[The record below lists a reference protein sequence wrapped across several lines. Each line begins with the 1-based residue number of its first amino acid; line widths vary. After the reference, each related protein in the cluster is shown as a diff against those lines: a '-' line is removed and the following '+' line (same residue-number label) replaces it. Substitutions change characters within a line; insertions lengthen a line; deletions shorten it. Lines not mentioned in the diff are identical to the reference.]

1 MGELEYVRQIA
12 DKGIGYVCF
21 KKGVSIAKALKL
33 NQQLLNGRPLRIVK
47 VDPTKQGKRKNKKGN
62 LVDKAKFSRPGGP
75 TSQPVNETNQQQGDQ
90 KQKPPVREFHGAV
103 AKTKSDNK
111 HKQKKKGG
119 SDKKKKLLAQKLTAA
134 GASRKK

>member
-1 MGELEYVRQIA
+1 MGEIEYVRQIA

-33 NQQLLNGRPLRIVK
+33 NQQMLNARPLRIVK

-62 LVDKAKFSRPGGP
+62 LVDKTKFSRPGGP
-75 TSQPVNETNQQQGDQ
+75 ASQPADQ
-90 KQKPPVREFHGAV
+90 KNNRPDDQKKEPPVREFHGAI
-103 AKTKSDNK
+103 AKTKSDK
-111 HKQKKKGG
+111 HKQRKKGG

>member
-33 NQQLLNGRPLRIVK
+33 NQELLNGRPLRIVK

-62 LVDKAKFSRPGGP
+62 LVDKTKFSRPGGP
-75 TSQPVNETNQQQGDQ
+75 AGQPANQKSDGPGNQ
-90 KQKPPVREFHGAV
+90 KQDKPVREFHGAI
-103 AKTKSDNK
+103 AKTKSDK
-111 HKQKKKGG
+111 YKQKKKGG